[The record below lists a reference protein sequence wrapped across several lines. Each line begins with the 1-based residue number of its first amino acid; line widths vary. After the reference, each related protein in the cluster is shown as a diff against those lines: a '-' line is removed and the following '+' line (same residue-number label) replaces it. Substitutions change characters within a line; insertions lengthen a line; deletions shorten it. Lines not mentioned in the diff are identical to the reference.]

1 MLSLLSKN
9 QISSESSMQMLSG
22 IIYSAYHKEKTI
34 EKDLYAS
41 SRSSDSFLKILQV
54 LFFIP
59 FYSIRQTM
67 KLLFHPRIACLYKF
81 EIYVVRL

>member
-1 MLSLLSKN
+1 
-9 QISSESSMQMLSG
+9 MQMLSG
-22 IIYSAYHKEKTI
+22 IIYSAYHKE
-34 EKDLYAS
+34 ENRQKDLYAS

-81 EIYVVRL
+81 EIYVVRI